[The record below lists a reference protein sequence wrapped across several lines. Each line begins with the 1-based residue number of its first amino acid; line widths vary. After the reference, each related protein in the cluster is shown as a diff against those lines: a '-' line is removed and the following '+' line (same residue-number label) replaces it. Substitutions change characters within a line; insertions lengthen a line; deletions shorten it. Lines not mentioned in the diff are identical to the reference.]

1 VEIMESTTLNEGEV
15 LSDKLEKAVRS
26 YDLSF
31 FDSEKKQQNLL
42 HVLQNNDCRGIIAK
56 CVDGFDFSKG
66 FTCAVARNH
75 PDVLK
80 AYIEQGMNVD
90 VKNEYGRT
98 ALTLACMN
106 GFEHLA
112 RLLLSYHANP
122 NVQNNDSWTALMW
135 ASSYGF
141 KDIVQLL
148 LDHDADVTLRDNDGR
163 TASDLSEN
171 KEIQEMIQNH
181 VNTSYV
187 LK

>member
-1 VEIMESTTLNEGEV
+1 MSSSFLMFKEFNLENIATEYIHNPYNEQ
-15 LSDKLEKAVRS
+15 
-26 YDLSF
+26 
-31 FDSEKKQQNLL
+31 KQQNLL
-42 HVLQNNDCRGIIAK
+42 QVLRNNDYREVIANAINNSYLLIAF
-56 CVDGFDFSKG
+56 VRAGQRNDFNILQ
-66 FTCAVARNH
+66 ALLN
-75 PDVLK
+75 L
-80 AYIEQGMNVD
+80 GMNVD